1 MGRIMVLGLSLAAFT
16 TLHVLIS
23 LAAIASG
30 IVVVAGMLRADRLG
44 GWTALFLALT
54 MLTSLTG
61 FLFPIKGFT
70 PALGTGLI
78 SVAILLVALWALYG
92 GHLNGAWRPVYVV
105 CAVAALYLNVP
116 VLVVQA
122 FLKAAPLHAL
132 APYGS
137 EPPFLVTETLALIV
151 FVTLGFL
158 ALRRFYPPKPA
169 PGL

>member
-1 MGRIMVLGLSLAAFT
+1 MVPGLSLAAFT

-92 GHLNGAWRPVYVV
+92 HLNGAWRPVYVV

>member
-1 MGRIMVLGLSLAAFT
+1 MVPGLSLAAFT

-61 FLFPIKGFT
+61 FLFPIKSFT

-105 CAVAALYLNVP
+105 CAVAALYLNVL

-122 FLKAAPLHAL
+122 ILKAAPLHAV

-137 EPPFLVTETLALIV
+137 EPPFLVTETIALIV

-158 ALRRFYPPKPA
+158 TLRRFYPPKPA
-169 PGL
+169 PEL